1 VRRNSLDE
9 TFAGRRARLSRVQSD
24 DMRDAHLHTRT
35 RVQSENLQKVF
46 LYKGFAVWALCEEAK
61 SVDQKMLFVVV
72 TVV

>member
-1 VRRNSLDE
+1 
-9 TFAGRRARLSRVQSD
+9 VQSD
-24 DMRDAHLHTRT
+24 DMRDAHLHT